1 MSCALLFDL
10 DGTLVHTDHVHFLAF
25 NAMLAEFGRSVDQTT
40 YNREIAGFANSD
52 IMARLFSDLSVDEH
66 KRIADSKEARFREL
80 VETLE
85 PQPGLMALIQA
96 ADAQN
101 IPRAVVTNAPRENA
115 ELMLRAIGLAEGW
128 AAIVLAEGLPRAKPD
143 PLPYVHALGILGVS
157 AERAVAFED
166 SRSGVRA
173 AAQAGLDVVGM
184 TTTQDAATLMI
195 EGAIFGAADF
205 TDARLLDLVEA
216 RTGLRV

>member
-52 IMARLFSDLSVDEH
+52 IMARLFSDLSVDQH

>member
-195 EGAIFGAADF
+195 EGAIVGAADF

>member
-10 DGTLVHTDHVHFLAF
+10 DGTLVHTDHVHFIAF

-52 IMARLFSDLSVDEH
+52 IMARLFSELSVDEH
-66 KRIADSKEARFREL
+66 RRIADSKEARFREL

-85 PQPGLMALIQA
+85 PLPGLLALIQA
-96 ADAQN
+96 ADAQK
-101 IPRAVVTNAPRENA
+101 IPRAVVTNAPRENT
-115 ELMLRAIGLAEGW
+115 ELMLRSIGLAEGW
-128 AAIVLAEGLPRAKPD
+128 AAIVLAERLPRAKPD
-143 PLPYVHALGILGVS
+143 PLPYLHALGILGAS
-157 AERAVAFED
+157 AERTVAFED

-184 TTTQDAATLMI
+184 TTTQDATTLMG
-195 EGAIFGAADF
+195 EGALFGAPDF
-205 TDARLLDLVEA
+205 TDARLLDLVAA
-216 RTGLRV
+216 RTGLRI

>member
-184 TTTQDAATLMI
+184 TTTQDATTLMG
-195 EGAIFGAADF
+195 EGALFGAPDF
-205 TDARLLDLVEA
+205 TDARLLDLVAA
-216 RTGLRV
+216 RTGLRI